1 MTARKIKTALLP
13 STVKVSGYD
22 VVVRPMTTNETAMSG
37 AGGLYN

>member
-13 STVKVSGYD
+13 SIVKVSGYD
-22 VVVRPMTTNETAMSG
+22 VVVRPITPNETAMSG